1 MEQIDYQNRIAELEL
16 QVYHL
21 SNRVTALE
29 AVQPHMATKAEMI
42 ASRGIFNFHF
52 GRCKRKNAKKTYWI
66 NDDVNFAIALIAVSV
81 LTLILAPAV
90 VGLMAACFA
99 LVF

>member
-1 MEQIDYQNRIAELEL
+1 MEQIDYQNRIAELER

-52 GRCKRKNAKKTYWI
+52 GRRKRKTADNTYWI
-66 NDDVNFAIALIAVSV
+66 NNDRNFAIALIAVSI
-81 LTLILAPAV
+81 LTLILTPTVIDLLAT
-90 VGLMAACFA
+90 LFA
-99 LVF
+99 RIF

>member
-1 MEQIDYQNRIAELEL
+1 MEQIDYQNRIAELER

-21 SNRVTALE
+21 SNRVVALE

-52 GRCKRKNAKKTYWI
+52 GRRKSKDASSDFWLDSKL
-66 NDDVNFAIALIAVSV
+66 NFLLLALTPPV
-81 LTLILAPAV
+81 LVLLIMLFATL
-90 VGLMAACFA
+90 FK
-99 LVF
+99 